1 MKRTSRDIR
10 TANRYEVLRRCLG
23 RSAVS
28 RQELAAETGLSSATV
43 ATLVGE
49 LLDLGVL
56 VTDGFVDSGGGRPR
70 GLVSVDAGHGS
81 LVGVDVA
88 ETYVHAE
95 LFDLN
100 LRAVARA
107 DREPVP
113 GAHGPAHVAAVI
125 ADAVRS
131 VLDATTD
138 AGTGGPVLGAG
149 VCMPGLVDRQ
159 GGISVYAPNWGWRDA
174 VPLREL
180 LAEHLDVPLYLDNPL
195 RASTVAELWFGAAR
209 GRDDAVVVNLGTG
222 VGAGLALGGA
232 LHRGVTNSAGEW
244 GHTTLVLD
252 GRPCHCGNRGCV
264 EAYVGAPGIMRSL
277 RELHPRS
284 PLLHPDDQ
292 TATIGAIGRAAT
304 EGSAEALDVVRETA
318 RYLGAAIGDLVNLL
332 NPEVVVL
339 SSWVAEALGA
349 PLLDE
354 VRSAAGRHSLA
365 GPFGAT
371 EIVLSPVP
379 TDPVSLGAA
388 TFALE
393 GFVGRNGVDTSGLR
407 PGPRASIAG
416 GA

>member
-10 TANRYEVLRRCLG
+10 TANRYEVLRHCLG

-28 RQELAAETGLSSATV
+28 RQELAAWTGLSSATV

-49 LLDLGVL
+49 LADLGILRPV
-56 VTDGFVDSGGGRPR
+56 GFQDSAGGRPR
-70 GLVSVDAGHGS
+70 GLVSVDAGRGA

-100 LRAVARA
+100 LRPVARA
-107 DREPVP
+107 DRALRP
-113 GAHGPAHVAAVI
+113 GAHAPQDVAAVV
-125 ADAVRS
+125 ADAVRA
-131 VLDATTD
+131 LLD

-149 VCMPGLVDRQ
+149 VCMPGIVDRRS
-159 GGISVYAPNWGWRDA
+159 GVSVYAPNWSWHEA

-180 LAEHLDVPLYLDNPL
+180 LAGHLDVPLYLDNPL
-195 RASTVAELWFGAAR
+195 RAATVAELWFGAAR

-222 VGAGLALGGA
+222 VGAGLALGGT

-252 GRPCHCGNRGCV
+252 GRPCHCGDRGCV
-264 EAYVGAPGIMRSL
+264 EAYVGAPGIMRNL
-277 RELHPRS
+277 RELHPGS
-284 PLLHPDDQ
+284 ALLHPDDQ
-292 TATIGAIGRAAT
+292 TATIEAVGRAAA

-318 RYLGAAIGDLVNLL
+318 RHLGAAVADLVNLL

-339 SSWVAEALGA
+339 SSWVAAALGG
-349 PLLDE
+349 PLVSE
-354 VRSAAGRHSLA
+354 VREAVGRHALA
-365 GPFGAT
+365 GPCAAA
-371 EIVLSPVP
+371 EIVLSPISSG
-379 TDPVSLGAA
+379 PVSLGAA

-393 GFVGRNGVDTSGLR
+393 GFLGRDMPSPSGE
-407 PGPRASIAG
+407 
-416 GA
+416 